1 VDSPEAGM
9 ALSRKAQP
17 ITLEEFLYWPERK
30 PALEYVDG
38 EVVQKVPPSTPH
50 SALQYDFCALVNNF
64 ARPRRLAW
72 AFPEHRSTYAG
83 RSTVPDVTV
92 YTWDRVPRDAERRLA
107 TRVFTPPDIA
117 VEIRSPDQA
126 FQSSLVQCLWY
137 VANGVR
143 LSIAIDPGELLL
155 VAFRPGVEPLVFE
168 NEGLL
173 DLGDVIPGFRLD
185 VGALLAPLDPDWLPD
200 EDFES

>member
-1 VDSPEAGM
+1 M
-9 ALSRKAQP
+9 AVSRK
-17 ITLEEFLYWPERK
+17 TLTLDEFLSLPEEK

-72 AFPEHRSTYAG
+72 AFPEHRSTYSG

-92 YTWDRVPRDAERRLA
+92 YVWDRVPRDAARRLA

-117 VEIRSPDQA
+117 VEIRSPDQS
-126 FQSSLVQCLWY
+126 FRDNLIRCLWY
-137 VANGVR
+137 VSNGARV
-143 LSIAIDPGELLL
+143 SIAIEPDELLL
-155 VAFRPGVEPLVFE
+155 VAFRPATEPLVFQDD
-168 NEGLL
+168 GLL
-173 DLGDVIPGFRLD
+173 DLSDVIPGFSLD
-185 VGALLAPLDPDWLPD
+185 VGALLAPLDPDWAPD
-200 EDFES
+200 EG